1 MSYHYD
7 WIMRQIE
14 AISAMLRYILSG
26 EKTHLV
32 TIDTQELTTSGE
44 NELYLQ
50 LCALVRQGQICQ
62 AEDLLYEA
70 LEEPGSLVLD
80 AAMRFYED
88 LNRLPDETLRKA
100 NFSREEILEG
110 LRHVCEIFGIP
121 T

>member
-14 AISAMLRYILSG
+14 AIGAMLRYILSG

-32 TIDTQELTTSGE
+32 TFDAQDVTSSGG

-50 LCALVRQGQICQ
+50 LCAMVRQGQICQ
-62 AEDLLYEA
+62 AEDLLFEA
-70 LEEPGSLVLD
+70 LEEPGRQVLD

-88 LNRLPDETLRKA
+88 LNSFSDDALKAA
-100 NFSREEILEG
+100 NFSRGEILDG
-110 LRHVCEIFGIP
+110 LRHVCEVFGIP